1 MTDELNYI
9 EFQPYPK
16 TTRLFGDKNI
26 VVSEKID
33 GSNAAIQIIPLSS
46 ITRKEWDADD
56 EEWIVY
62 SDIPAYQEEYITT
75 EAHGCA
81 LVAQSRNRII
91 TPGPNTDNANF
102 ALWVQENAE
111 GLVEAL
117 GTGIHRGEWWGN
129 GIQRGY
135 GLQNGDKRFSLF
147 AIDRYKD
154 RPLQAVSGLAT
165 VPELYRGPFDTD
177 EIKAAVDDLI
187 EEGSYASPGYQK
199 AEGVIV
205 YHEASRQVFKVM
217 CENDSIA
224 KGSQR

>member
-33 GSNAAIQIIPLSS
+33 GSNAAIQIIP
-46 ITRKEWDADD
+46 ITNLNR
-56 EEWIVY
+56 VM
-62 SDIPAYQEEYITT
+62 TT
-75 EAHGCA
+75 EGELITLFDNDLAKITA
-81 LVAQSRNRII
+81 TVFDSVVVVAQSRNRII